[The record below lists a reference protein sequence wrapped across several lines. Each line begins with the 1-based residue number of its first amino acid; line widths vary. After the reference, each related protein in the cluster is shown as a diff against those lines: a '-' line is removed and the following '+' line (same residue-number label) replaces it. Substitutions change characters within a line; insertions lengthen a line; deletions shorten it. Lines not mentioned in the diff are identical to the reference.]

1 MGPLAHQTTGPLISW
16 SVGPWVHWS
25 VAHWVLRCRIAKFS
39 NFLSFADSLQT
50 EGISCQNICAYVTVH
65 IGLKKNLQTSFLGS
79 RVLPCFLSLQFTIMQ
94 SRATGIAD
102 LFLALFLTFRRR
114 SRLVGVVRRGW
125 ISVGLFL
132 DPLLELGSN
141 GQSKLFVIRFA
152 CCARVES
159 RQPASAR
166 QYDKKNLVDIV
177 YVKFAWKNTFLFS
190 TKNTKLIRLREI

>member
-79 RVLPCFLSLQFTIMQ
+79 RVLPCFHSLQFTIMQ

-102 LFLALFLTFRRR
+102 HLLPLGDLFSLSLSNSILTLGGESPPR
-114 SRLVGVVRRGW
+114 
-125 ISVGLFL
+125 
-132 DPLLELGSN
+132 PLLGLTCLKLKELK
-141 GQSKLFVIRFA
+141 KLFFVSFPNQRQLS
-152 CCARVES
+152 S
-159 RQPASAR
+159 RQFE
-166 QYDKKNLVDIV
+166 N
-177 YVKFAWKNTFLFS
+177 
-190 TKNTKLIRLREI
+190 